1 MALCQPQ
8 VYREAFI
15 IASLRPFF
23 GNFLVSYT
31 EQNLFW
37 ISIIPE
43 EFCQTALDI
52 VQRKVTIKPVDDGA
66 DVVGFDVVAV
76 DEKIHY
82 KDSMPPWGRLGWR
95 YTYTSARPA
104 DYFKQSLK
112 NLFLYRNAPRIDD
125 LMLMT

>member
-1 MALCQPQ
+1 MMACFCQIQ
-8 VYREAFI
+8 LNREAFI
-15 IASLRPFF
+15 IASLSPFF

-52 VQRKVTIKPVDDGA
+52 VQRKVTIETVYHGA

-76 DEKIHY
+76 DEKIHLE
-82 KDSMPPWGRLGWR
+82 DSMPRVRGDSVGVTPILRHDQPFFLN
-95 YTYTSARPA
+95 
-104 DYFKQSLK
+104 
-112 NLFLYRNAPRIDD
+112 NL
-125 LMLMT
+125 